1 MVEFVSTSLWMASAM
16 WLTWAVFFIPS
27 KFGLNI
33 SLPAK
38 VVLMIPVAAV
48 NIAISGKTIGYLKAV
63 LGF

>member
-1 MVEFVSTSLWMASAM
+1 MASAM
-16 WLTWAVFFIPS
+16 WLTWAIFFIPP